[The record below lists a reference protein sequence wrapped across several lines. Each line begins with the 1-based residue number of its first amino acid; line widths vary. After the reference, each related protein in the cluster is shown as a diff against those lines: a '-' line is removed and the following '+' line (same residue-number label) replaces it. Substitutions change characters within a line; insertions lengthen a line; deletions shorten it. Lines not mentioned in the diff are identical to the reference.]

1 VLTGNVH
8 NSWLVE
14 KDFETAIFGGPVYEL
29 KFGPQA
35 DRYEFERVT
44 GDIAKVEPKLVSCR
58 LSPELS
64 AKLAPS
70 LREINFRHVE
80 TLSTLSTLSQRIGS
94 FETKST
100 VVELGA
106 EKDIDEICK
115 ISAKAFIYDR
125 FHADPKVAN
134 RIADEIKRQWARNAV
149 LGRANKVLIV
159 RNGGVIQ
166 GFCACLRAESRAII
180 DLIAVSPAVCGQG
193 IGSLLLAGVF
203 SEYEGVVSEIHVG
216 TQISNKPS
224 LRLYRRFGFEEIKRV
239 ETYHWTPEA

>member
-1 VLTGNVH
+1 MGNVH
-8 NSWLVE
+8 NCWLVE

-29 KFGPQA
+29 KFSPQA

-44 GDIAKVEPKLVSCR
+44 CNIAKVKPKLISCR

-64 AKLAPS
+64 ANLAPS
-70 LREINFRHVE
+70 LREIDFRHVE
-80 TLSTLSTLSQRIGS
+80 TLSTLSQRTGS
-94 FETKST
+94 AETKST
-100 VVELGA
+100 VVELGT
-106 EKDIDEICK
+106 ENDIDEICK

-149 LGRANKVLIV
+149 LDRAEKVLIV
-159 RNGGVIQ
+159 RSGGVIQ
-166 GFCACLRAESRAII
+166 GFCACLRTESRAVI

-203 SEYEGVVSEIHVG
+203 YEYKGVVSEIHVG
-216 TQISNKPS
+216 TQVSNKPS